1 MYCTLKRTSSCFY
14 CSRELPM
21 LFYIT
26 SITVTQFTVRENSNK
41 ILKLVQ
47 NVNSVNILR
56 TLTKL
61 EPAI

>member
-1 MYCTLKRTSSCFY
+1 
-14 CSRELPM
+14 M